1 MVGRWPL
8 EPRTEVR
15 ILPPQPGGAAASY
28 LCRPIG
34 PTKMKTSL
42 QLAPVTERKMEIRP
56 RVRFAPSPTGALHV
70 GGARTALFNWLFARH
85 HGGAFILRIE
95 DTDRSRS
102 TEESIEEIKAAL
114 LWLGLDWDEYYR
126 ETERFPLY
134 QKAAER
140 LLAEGKAYES
150 EGAWWFRVP
159 RPGTTVVHDLLLGD
173 VAYDHELIKDFVIR
187 RSDGSFTY
195 NFACAVDDADLR
207 ITHVI
212 RANEHLN
219 NTPRQILVYQ
229 ALGLEP
235 PEFAHLPMVLSK
247 ERTKLSKRHG
257 ATSVFEYRDQ
267 GILPEAL
274 LNFLVRL
281 GWSCG
286 DREIFSKEEM
296 VALFDL
302 KDVNVSAAVFDEEKL
317 LWLNQHYLKAGDKE
331 RLGLL
336 LRGFL
341 VKRGIVSEGE
351 AASIPLAKLAKAI
364 ELFRERSKT
373 LLELA
378 EKAGFLFSER
388 LEYDPKGVE
397 TFLTP
402 EAGPLL
408 EGLVEELAGLSSGDF
423 TAPGL
428 EAATRAY
435 LARTGH
441 QLREIAQACRVALS
455 GRTAGPGLFETM
467 EALGKETTLAR
478 LRRGL
483 ELIRQRQ
490 EA

>member
-1 MVGRWPL
+1 M
-8 EPRTEVR
+8 
-15 ILPPQPGGAAASY
+15 A
-28 LCRPIG
+28 
-34 PTKMKTSL
+34 
-42 QLAPVTERKMEIRP
+42 P

-85 HGGAFILRIE
+85 HGGTFILRIE

-114 LWLGLDWDEYYR
+114 RWLGLDWDEYYR

-134 QKAAER
+134 QEAAER
-140 LLAEGKAYES
+140 LLAQGKAYER

-173 VAYDHELIKDFVIR
+173 VAYDHGLIKDFVIR

-195 NFACAVDDADLR
+195 NFACAVDDADLG

-229 ALGLEP
+229 ALELEM

-257 ATSVFEYRDQ
+257 ATSVFEYRDR

-274 LNFLVRL
+274 INFLVRL

-317 LWLNQHYLKAGDKE
+317 LWLNQHYLKAGDPE
-331 RLGLL
+331 RLGEL
-336 LRGFL
+336 LREFL
-341 VKRGIVSEGE
+341 MRQGIVSEEE
-351 AASIPLAKLAKAI
+351 AEAIPKAKLAKAI
-364 ELFRERSKT
+364 ELFRERSET
-373 LLELA
+373 LVELA
-378 EKAGFLFSER
+378 EKARFILSDR

-397 TFLTP
+397 RFLTP
-402 EAGPLL
+402 EKGPLL
-408 EGLVEELAGLSSGDF
+408 EGLLEELAGLDESEF
-423 TAPGL
+423 TAPRL
-428 EAATRAY
+428 EEATRAY
-435 LARTGH
+435 LARAGH
-441 QLREIAQACRVALS
+441 QLKEIAQTCRVALT
-455 GRTAGPGLFETM
+455 GKTEGPGLFETM
-467 EALGKETTLAR
+467 EVLEKAEVLTR

-483 ELIRQRQ
+483 ELIRQGQ
-490 EA
+490 GA

>member
-1 MVGRWPL
+1 M
-8 EPRTEVR
+8 
-15 ILPPQPGGAAASY
+15 
-28 LCRPIG
+28 
-34 PTKMKTSL
+34 KM
-42 QLAPVTERKMEIRP
+42 AP

-114 LWLGLDWDEYYR
+114 RWLGLDWDEYYR

-134 QKAAER
+134 QEAAER

-159 RPGTTVVHDLLLGD
+159 RPGETVVRDLLLGD

-235 PEFAHLPMVLSK
+235 PKFAHLPMVLSR
-247 ERTKLSKRHG
+247 ERAKLSKRHG
-257 ATSVFEYRDQ
+257 ATSVFEYRDL
-267 GILPEAL
+267 GFLPEAL

-281 GWSCG
+281 GWSHG
-286 DREIFSKEEM
+286 DQEIFSKEEM
-296 VALFDL
+296 IALFDL

-317 LWLNQHYLKAGDKE
+317 LWLNQHYLKVGDPE
-331 RLGLL
+331 RLGEL

-341 VKRGIVSEGE
+341 VKRGIVPPEE
-351 AASIPLAKLAKAI
+351 ADSIPLAKLAKAI

-378 EKAGFLFSER
+378 EKAAFIFGPPER
-388 LEYDPKGVE
+388 LEYDPKGVGS
-397 TFLTP
+397 FLTP
-402 EAGPLL
+402 EKGPLL
-408 EGLVEELAGLSSGDF
+408 EGLASELAGLDEHEF
-423 TAPGL
+423 KAPRL
-428 EAATRAY
+428 EEATRAY

-441 QLREIAQACRVALS
+441 QLKEIAQPCRVALT
-455 GRTAGPGLFETM
+455 GKTEGPGLFETM
-467 EALGKETTLAR
+467 EALGKEATIVR

-483 ELIRQRQ
+483 ELIHQGQ

>member
-1 MVGRWPL
+1 M
-8 EPRTEVR
+8 
-15 ILPPQPGGAAASY
+15 
-28 LCRPIG
+28 
-34 PTKMKTSL
+34 KM
-42 QLAPVTERKMEIRP
+42 AP

-85 HGGAFILRIE
+85 HGGTFILRIE

-114 LWLGLDWDEYYR
+114 RWLGLDWDEYYR

-134 QKAAER
+134 QEAAER
-140 LLAEGKAYES
+140 LLAQGKAYER

-173 VAYDHELIKDFVIR
+173 VAYDHGLIKDFVIR

-195 NFACAVDDADLR
+195 NFACAVDDADLG

-229 ALGLEP
+229 ALELEM

-257 ATSVFEYRDQ
+257 ATSVFEYRDR

-274 LNFLVRL
+274 INFLVRL

-317 LWLNQHYLKAGDKE
+317 LWLNQHYLKAGDPE
-331 RLGLL
+331 RLGEL
-336 LRGFL
+336 LREFL
-341 VKRGIVSEGE
+341 MRQGIVSEEE
-351 AASIPLAKLAKAI
+351 AEAIPKAKLAKAI
-364 ELFRERSKT
+364 ELFRERSET
-373 LLELA
+373 LVELA
-378 EKAGFLFSER
+378 EKARFILSDR

-397 TFLTP
+397 RFLTP
-402 EAGPLL
+402 EKGPLL
-408 EGLVEELAGLSSGDF
+408 EGLLEELAGLDESEF
-423 TAPGL
+423 TAPRL
-428 EAATRAY
+428 EEATRAY
-435 LARTGH
+435 LARAGH
-441 QLREIAQACRVALS
+441 QLKEIAQTCRVALT
-455 GRTAGPGLFETM
+455 GKTEGPGLFETM
-467 EALGKETTLAR
+467 EVLEKAEVLTR

-483 ELIRQRQ
+483 ELIRQGQ
-490 EA
+490 GA